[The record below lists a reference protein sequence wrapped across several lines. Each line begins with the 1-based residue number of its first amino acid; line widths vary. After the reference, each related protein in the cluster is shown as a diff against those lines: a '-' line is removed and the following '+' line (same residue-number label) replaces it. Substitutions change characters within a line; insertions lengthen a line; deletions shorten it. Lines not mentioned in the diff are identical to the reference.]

1 MRIKYNTNTLIT
13 LRPCIFFSSFCSF
26 SPLSPPYLL
35 PLIFINIS
43 LLSTATKNM
52 STSSGLVLLSS
63 HTQTTTTSA
72 QKQQKKITSSIFK
85 AKKNKNNHAWRRRVG
100 PVFAFAKESSV
111 EVEYAPASSSSSSTS
126 TSSSFSSSSLKNAG
140 VKFGSLAASFITCLD
155 ARAATAQSS
164 NPEMIAEV
172 AEAASALATYSVIGL
187 TVAAIGVSLFKS
199 FGSFVLPGPR
209 ASASHILVADESLA
223 VSLKE
228 RLLEGPQ
235 STLLDR
241 FAKEASAYSTCPS
254 KSKGGD
260 LGEFKPGQMVKE
272 FDTVVFEAPL
282 MELQGPVKTQ
292 FGYHLILVTDRNE
305 PSA

>member
-1 MRIKYNTNTLIT
+1 
-13 LRPCIFFSSFCSF
+13 
-26 SPLSPPYLL
+26 
-35 PLIFINIS
+35 
-43 LLSTATKNM
+43 M

-63 HTQTTTTSA
+63 HHQTTTTSA
-72 QKQQKKITSSIFK
+72 QKQQKKIISSVFK
-85 AKKNKNNHAWRRRVG
+85 AKKKKNNNAWRRRVG
-100 PVFAFAKESSV
+100 PVFAFAKESSSVANFEV
-111 EVEYAPASSSSSSTS
+111 EEYAPASSSSSSSSSS
-126 TSSSFSSSSLKNAG
+126 TSSSSSSSLKNAG
-140 VKFGSLAASFITCLD
+140 VKIGSLAASFITCLD
-155 ARAATAQSS
+155 AHAATAQSS
-164 NPEMIAEV
+164 NPAIAEV

-187 TVAAIGVSLFKS
+187 TVAAIGVSLLKS

-260 LGEFKPGQMVKE
+260 LGDFKPGQMVKE

>member
-1 MRIKYNTNTLIT
+1 
-13 LRPCIFFSSFCSF
+13 
-26 SPLSPPYLL
+26 
-35 PLIFINIS
+35 
-43 LLSTATKNM
+43 M

-85 AKKNKNNHAWRRRVG
+85 AKKKNNNHAWRRRVG
-100 PVFAFAKESSV
+100 PVFAFAKESSSV
-111 EVEYAPASSSSSSTS
+111 ANFEVDEYAPASSSSSSSSSSSTTS
-126 TSSSFSSSSLKNAG
+126 TSSSSSSSLKNAG
-140 VKFGSLAASFITCLD
+140 VKIGSLAASFITCLD
-155 ARAATAQSS
+155 AHAATAQSS
-164 NPEMIAEV
+164 NPEKIAEV

>member
-1 MRIKYNTNTLIT
+1 
-13 LRPCIFFSSFCSF
+13 
-26 SPLSPPYLL
+26 
-35 PLIFINIS
+35 
-43 LLSTATKNM
+43 
-52 STSSGLVLLSS
+52 
-63 HTQTTTTSA
+63 
-72 QKQQKKITSSIFK
+72 
-85 AKKNKNNHAWRRRVG
+85 
-100 PVFAFAKESSV
+100 
-111 EVEYAPASSSSSSTS
+111 
-126 TSSSFSSSSLKNAG
+126 
-140 VKFGSLAASFITCLD
+140 
-155 ARAATAQSS
+155 
-164 NPEMIAEV
+164 MIAEV

-228 RLLEGPQ
+228 RLLEGPE

>member
-1 MRIKYNTNTLIT
+1 MYFFL
-13 LRPCIFFSSFCSF
+13 LFFSSF

-35 PLIFINIS
+35 PLIFIHIS

-72 QKQQKKITSSIFK
+72 QKQRKKIISSIFK
-85 AKKNKNNHAWRRRVG
+85 AKKNKNNNHAWRRRVG

-111 EVEYAPASSSSSSTS
+111 EVEYAPASSSTS

-140 VKFGSLAASFITCLD
+140 VKIGSLAASFITCLD
-155 ARAATAQSS
+155 AHAATAQSS

>member
-1 MRIKYNTNTLIT
+1 MYFFL
-13 LRPCIFFSSFCSF
+13 LFFSSF

-35 PLIFINIS
+35 PLIFIHIS
-43 LLSTATKNM
+43 LLSAATKNM

-72 QKQQKKITSSIFK
+72 QKQRKKIISSIFK
-85 AKKNKNNHAWRRRVG
+85 AKKNKNNNHAWRRRVG

-111 EVEYAPASSSSSSTS
+111 EVEYAPASSSTS

-140 VKFGSLAASFITCLD
+140 VKIGSLAASFITCLD
-155 ARAATAQSS
+155 AHAATAQSS

-305 PSA
+305 PSV

>member
-1 MRIKYNTNTLIT
+1 MYFFL
-13 LRPCIFFSSFCSF
+13 LFFSSF

-72 QKQQKKITSSIFK
+72 QKQRKKIISSIFK
-85 AKKNKNNHAWRRRVG
+85 AKKNTNNHAWRRRVG

-111 EVEYAPASSSSSSTS
+111 EVEYAPASSSTS

-140 VKFGSLAASFITCLD
+140 VKIGSLAASFITCLD
-155 ARAATAQSS
+155 AHAATAQSS

>member
-1 MRIKYNTNTLIT
+1 
-13 LRPCIFFSSFCSF
+13 
-26 SPLSPPYLL
+26 
-35 PLIFINIS
+35 
-43 LLSTATKNM
+43 M

-63 HTQTTTTSA
+63 HHQTTTTSA
-72 QKQQKKITSSIFK
+72 QKQQKKIISSVFK
-85 AKKNKNNHAWRRRVG
+85 AKKKKNNNAWRRRVG
-100 PVFAFAKESSV
+100 PVFAFAKESSSV
-111 EVEYAPASSSSSSTS
+111 ANFEVDEYAPASSSSSSSSSSSTTS
-126 TSSSFSSSSLKNAG
+126 TSSSSSSSLKNAG
-140 VKFGSLAASFITCLD
+140 VKIGSLAASFITCLD
-155 ARAATAQSS
+155 AHAATAQSS
-164 NPEMIAEV
+164 NPAIAEV

-187 TVAAIGVSLFKS
+187 TVAAIGVSLLKS

>member
-1 MRIKYNTNTLIT
+1 MYFFL
-13 LRPCIFFSSFCSF
+13 LFFSSF
-26 SPLSPPYLL
+26 SPPSPPYLL

-72 QKQQKKITSSIFK
+72 QKQRKKIISSIFK

-111 EVEYAPASSSSSSTS
+111 EVEYAPASSSTS

-140 VKFGSLAASFITCLD
+140 VKIGSLAASFITCLD
-155 ARAATAQSS
+155 AHAATAQSS

>member
-72 QKQQKKITSSIFK
+72 QKQRKKIISSIFK

-111 EVEYAPASSSSSSTS
+111 EVEYAPASSSTS

-140 VKFGSLAASFITCLD
+140 VKIGSLAASFITCLD
-155 ARAATAQSS
+155 AHAATAQSS

-260 LGEFKPGQMVKE
+260 LGEFKPGQMVRE

>member
-1 MRIKYNTNTLIT
+1 
-13 LRPCIFFSSFCSF
+13 
-26 SPLSPPYLL
+26 
-35 PLIFINIS
+35 
-43 LLSTATKNM
+43 M

-85 AKKNKNNHAWRRRVG
+85 AKKKNNNHAWRRRVG
-100 PVFAFAKESSV
+100 PVFAFAKESSSV
-111 EVEYAPASSSSSSTS
+111 ANFEVDEYAPASSSSSSSSSSSTTS
-126 TSSSFSSSSLKNAG
+126 TSSSSSSSLKNAG
-140 VKFGSLAASFITCLD
+140 VKIGSLAASFITCLD
-155 ARAATAQSS
+155 AHAATAQSS
-164 NPEMIAEV
+164 NPEKIAEV

-209 ASASHILVADESLA
+209 ASASHILVADD
-223 VSLKE
+223 
-228 RLLEGPQ
+228 
-235 STLLDR
+235 TLLDR

>member
-1 MRIKYNTNTLIT
+1 
-13 LRPCIFFSSFCSF
+13 
-26 SPLSPPYLL
+26 
-35 PLIFINIS
+35 
-43 LLSTATKNM
+43 M

-72 QKQQKKITSSIFK
+72 QKQQKKIISSIFK
-85 AKKNKNNHAWRRRVG
+85 AKKNTNNHAWRRRVG

-111 EVEYAPASSSSSSTS
+111 EVEYAPASSSTS

-140 VKFGSLAASFITCLD
+140 VKIGSLAASFITCLD
-155 ARAATAQSS
+155 AHAATAQSS

-172 AEAASALATYSVIGL
+172 AEAASALATYSAIGL

>member
-1 MRIKYNTNTLIT
+1 
-13 LRPCIFFSSFCSF
+13 
-26 SPLSPPYLL
+26 
-35 PLIFINIS
+35 
-43 LLSTATKNM
+43 M

-63 HTQTTTTSA
+63 HHQTTTTSA
-72 QKQQKKITSSIFK
+72 QKQQKKIISSVFK
-85 AKKNKNNHAWRRRVG
+85 AKKKKNNNAWRRRVG
-100 PVFAFAKESSV
+100 PVFAFAKESSSVANFEV
-111 EVEYAPASSSSSSTS
+111 EEYAPASSSSSSSSSS
-126 TSSSFSSSSLKNAG
+126 TSSSSSSSLKNAG
-140 VKFGSLAASFITCLD
+140 VKIGSLAASFITCLD
-155 ARAATAQSS
+155 AHAATAQSS
-164 NPEMIAEV
+164 NPAIAEV

-187 TVAAIGVSLFKS
+187 TVAAIGVSVLKS

>member
-1 MRIKYNTNTLIT
+1 VRFTFSLSKTHLYNIT
-13 LRPCIFFSSFCSF
+13 VTHADS
-26 SPLSPPYLL
+26 LSL
-35 PLIFINIS
+35 F
-43 LLSTATKNM
+43 
-52 STSSGLVLLSS
+52 
-63 HTQTTTTSA
+63 
-72 QKQQKKITSSIFK
+72 
-85 AKKNKNNHAWRRRVG
+85 
-100 PVFAFAKESSV
+100 
-111 EVEYAPASSSSSSTS
+111 
-126 TSSSFSSSSLKNAG
+126 LKNFT
-140 VKFGSLAASFITCLD
+140 V
-155 ARAATAQSS
+155 
-164 NPEMIAEV
+164 
-172 AEAASALATYSVIGL
+172 

-199 FGSFVLPGPR
+199 FGSFILPGKR

-223 VSLKE
+223 ISLKE

-260 LGEFKPGQMVKE
+260 LGEFKPGQMVRE

-292 FGYHLILVTDRNE
+292 FGYHLILVTDRTD

>member
-1 MRIKYNTNTLIT
+1 
-13 LRPCIFFSSFCSF
+13 
-26 SPLSPPYLL
+26 
-35 PLIFINIS
+35 
-43 LLSTATKNM
+43 M

-63 HTQTTTTSA
+63 HTQTTTTTSA
-72 QKQQKKITSSIFK
+72 QKQQKKIISSIFK
-85 AKKNKNNHAWRRRVG
+85 AKKNKNNYIWRRRVG
-100 PVFAFAKESSV
+100 IVFAFVKESSV
-111 EVEYAPASSSSSSTS
+111 EVEYAPASSSSSSSSTS
-126 TSSSFSSSSLKNAG
+126 TSSSSSSSSLKNAG
-140 VKFGSLAASFITCLD
+140 VKIGSLAASIITCLD
-155 ARAATAQSS
+155 AHAATAQSS
-164 NPEMIAEV
+164 NPAIAEV

>member
-1 MRIKYNTNTLIT
+1 MYFFL
-13 LRPCIFFSSFCSF
+13 LFFSSF

-72 QKQQKKITSSIFK
+72 QKQQKKIISSIFK

-111 EVEYAPASSSSSSTS
+111 EVEYAPASSSTS

-140 VKFGSLAASFITCLD
+140 VKIGSLAASFITCLD
-155 ARAATAQSS
+155 AHAATAQSS

>member
-1 MRIKYNTNTLIT
+1 MYFFL
-13 LRPCIFFSSFCSF
+13 LFFSSF
-26 SPLSPPYLL
+26 SPPSPPYLL

-72 QKQQKKITSSIFK
+72 QKQRKKIISSIFK
-85 AKKNKNNHAWRRRVG
+85 AKKNTNNHAWRRRVG

-111 EVEYAPASSSSSSTS
+111 EVEYAPASSSTS

-140 VKFGSLAASFITCLD
+140 VKIGSLAASFITCLD
-155 ARAATAQSS
+155 AHAATAQSS

>member
-1 MRIKYNTNTLIT
+1 MYFFL
-13 LRPCIFFSSFCSF
+13 LFFSSF

-35 PLIFINIS
+35 PLIFIHIS
-43 LLSTATKNM
+43 LLSAATKNM

-72 QKQQKKITSSIFK
+72 QKQRKKIISSIFK

-111 EVEYAPASSSSSSTS
+111 EVEYAPASSSTS

-140 VKFGSLAASFITCLD
+140 VKIGSLAASFITCLD
-155 ARAATAQSS
+155 AHAATAQSS

>member
-1 MRIKYNTNTLIT
+1 MYFFL
-13 LRPCIFFSSFCSF
+13 LFFSSF
-26 SPLSPPYLL
+26 SPRSPPYLL

-72 QKQQKKITSSIFK
+72 QKQRKKIISSIFK
-85 AKKNKNNHAWRRRVG
+85 AKKNTNNHAWRRRVG

-111 EVEYAPASSSSSSTS
+111 EVEYAPASSSTS

-140 VKFGSLAASFITCLD
+140 VKIGSLAASFITCLD
-155 ARAATAQSS
+155 AHAATAQSS

>member
-1 MRIKYNTNTLIT
+1 MYFFL
-13 LRPCIFFSSFCSF
+13 LFFSSF
-26 SPLSPPYLL
+26 SPRSPPYLL

-72 QKQQKKITSSIFK
+72 QKQRKKIISSIFK

-111 EVEYAPASSSSSSTS
+111 EVEYAPASSSTS

-140 VKFGSLAASFITCLD
+140 VKIGSLAASFITCLD
-155 ARAATAQSS
+155 AHAATAQSS

>member
-1 MRIKYNTNTLIT
+1 MYFFL
-13 LRPCIFFSSFCSF
+13 LFFSSF

-35 PLIFINIS
+35 PLIFIHIS

-72 QKQQKKITSSIFK
+72 QKQRKKIISSIFK

-111 EVEYAPASSSSSSTS
+111 EVEYAPASSSAS
-126 TSSSFSSSSLKNAG
+126 TSSWFSSSSLKHAG
-140 VKFGSLAASFITCLD
+140 VKIGSLAASFITCLD
-155 ARAATAQSS
+155 AHAATAQSS

>member
-43 LLSTATKNM
+43 LSTTTKNM

-72 QKQQKKITSSIFK
+72 QKQQKKITRSIFK

-111 EVEYAPASSSSSSTS
+111 EVEYAPASSSTS

-140 VKFGSLAASFITCLD
+140 VKIGSLAASFITCLD
-155 ARAATAQSS
+155 AHAATAQSS

>member
-1 MRIKYNTNTLIT
+1 
-13 LRPCIFFSSFCSF
+13 
-26 SPLSPPYLL
+26 
-35 PLIFINIS
+35 
-43 LLSTATKNM
+43 M

-111 EVEYAPASSSSSSTS
+111 EVEYAPASSSTS

-140 VKFGSLAASFITCLD
+140 VKIGSLAASFITCLD
-155 ARAATAQSS
+155 AHAATAQSS

>member
-1 MRIKYNTNTLIT
+1 
-13 LRPCIFFSSFCSF
+13 
-26 SPLSPPYLL
+26 
-35 PLIFINIS
+35 
-43 LLSTATKNM
+43 M

-72 QKQQKKITSSIFK
+72 QKQRKKIISSIFK
-85 AKKNKNNHAWRRRVG
+85 AKKNTSNHAWRRRVG

-111 EVEYAPASSSSSSTS
+111 EVEYAPASSSTS

-140 VKFGSLAASFITCLD
+140 VKIGSLAASFITCLD
-155 ARAATAQSS
+155 AHAATAQSS

>member
-1 MRIKYNTNTLIT
+1 VYFFL
-13 LRPCIFFSSFCSF
+13 LFFSSF

-35 PLIFINIS
+35 PLIFIHIS

-72 QKQQKKITSSIFK
+72 QKQRKKIISSIFK

-111 EVEYAPASSSSSSTS
+111 EVEYAPASSSTS

-140 VKFGSLAASFITCLD
+140 VKIGSLAASFITCLD
-155 ARAATAQSS
+155 AHAATAQSS

-305 PSA
+305 PSV

>member
-1 MRIKYNTNTLIT
+1 MYFFL
-13 LRPCIFFSSFCSF
+13 LFFSSF
-26 SPLSPPYLL
+26 SPRSPPYLP
-35 PLIFINIS
+35 PLIFINVS

-72 QKQQKKITSSIFK
+72 QKQRKKIISSIFK
-85 AKKNKNNHAWRRRVG
+85 AKKNTNNHAWRRRVG

-111 EVEYAPASSSSSSTS
+111 EVEYAPASSSTS

-140 VKFGSLAASFITCLD
+140 VKIGSLAASFITCLD
-155 ARAATAQSS
+155 AHAATAQSS

>member
-72 QKQQKKITSSIFK
+72 QKQQKKIISSIFK

-111 EVEYAPASSSSSSTS
+111 EVEYAPASSSTS

-140 VKFGSLAASFITCLD
+140 VKIGSLAASFITCLD
-155 ARAATAQSS
+155 AHAATAQSS

-228 RLLEGPQ
+228 RLLEGPK